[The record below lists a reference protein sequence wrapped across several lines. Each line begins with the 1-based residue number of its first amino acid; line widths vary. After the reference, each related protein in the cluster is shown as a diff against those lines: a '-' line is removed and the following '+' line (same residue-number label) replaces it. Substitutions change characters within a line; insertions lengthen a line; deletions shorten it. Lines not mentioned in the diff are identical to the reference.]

1 MRLWLLSLVAGIALG
16 VAGTPLGKVSMGRE
30 QIEEKKEVQ
39 DKPKKMKR
47 QIFITGA
54 YTGLSAPGLNISE
67 FITVS
72 SKPMMYHL
80 DSSKK
85 GKEEKGQIET
95 DPYKKPLSLPRTI
108 LLQLLNL
115 TEPMNRSSEMDF
127 INWNLN
133 ASIIRDLCDG
143 CCEGSKEE
151 KPNLRRQ
158 PRELPK
164 LPRKRKPGRWT
175 IRGRP
180 ALPPENSSINVVM
193 MMFHNDTHSGSQA
206 KEVTQ
211 QTEDLRG
218 EWCSVCCEEDETL
231 QALERREGEEV
242 REVSPA

>member
-164 LPRKRKPGRWT
+164 
-175 IRGRP
+175 
-180 ALPPENSSINVVM
+180 VM